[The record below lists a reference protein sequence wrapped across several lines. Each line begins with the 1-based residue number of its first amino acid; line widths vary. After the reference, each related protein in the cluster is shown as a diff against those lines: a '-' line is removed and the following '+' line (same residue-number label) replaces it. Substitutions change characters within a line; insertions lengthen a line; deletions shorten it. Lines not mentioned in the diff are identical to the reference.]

1 MKKLSIIFFVA
12 FFGFTICNSFAQEKK
27 SKATENLE
35 IAAKDDFKKNKRIKI
50 ELEKL
55 PNAVLV
61 SLRDSYAKHFV
72 IKAFKANKQGDV
84 YFVELRKSR
93 TVFTV
98 AVDNNGRVLREIR
111 DTKMT
116 VQNTLANKN

>member
-12 FFGFTICNSFAQEKK
+12 FFGFTISNCFAQEEK
-27 SKATENLE
+27 SKANEKLE
-35 IAAKDDFKKNKRIKI
+35 IAAKNDIDKNRRIKVD
-50 ELEKL
+50 LERL
-55 PNAVLV
+55 PNAILV

-72 IKAFKANKQGDV
+72 IQAFKANKQGDI

-111 DTKMT
+111 DTRT
-116 VQNTLANKN
+116 SDQNALANKN